1 LTHLCVT
8 TNIPNAMAD
17 ESNQLRSNVGSPRV
31 ERKLSSPVRPAVWM
45 TSVLVW
51 ASVVGIFL
59 NVPLWAGIFL
69 CSLTGL
75 SFLSFL
81 VPYTYLMIQDR
92 ETLRRDKLLMTG
104 SGVNELRSVEATNQ
118 MLVSAT
124 EDLVL
129 QNENVS
135 SATQK
140 IEVTR

>member
-1 LTHLCVT
+1 
-8 TNIPNAMAD
+8 M
-17 ESNQLRSNVGSPRV
+17 
-31 ERKLSSPVRPAVWM
+31 
-45 TSVLVW
+45 
-51 ASVVGIFL
+51 
-59 NVPLWAGIFL
+59 